1 LLVNYFPHQPT
12 PSQQKAIATLENLIQ
27 TRLPKSALV
36 LLGYAG
42 TGKTTLISSFV
53 NYLTA
58 FNYNVFLMAPTGRA
72 AKVMSV
78 YSHQTAYTIHKS
90 IYFQTNQN
98 GQVLFTLQKNKL
110 SNAFFIV
117 DEASMIA
124 DSGGLGGSFANK
136 GASLLD
142 DLIQFVYSGNNCKLI
157 LVGDVAQLPPVGTF
171 RSNALNPD
179 FLNYK
184 YKLYCD
190 CVELTDITRQSLESG
205 ILYNATLVRSFIHK
219 NKEYPKLVTSK
230 FKDVKVLK
238 GFEIEEQLQL
248 SYQNKGLANTII
260 LSRSNKQANGLN
272 QFIRNSILF
281 KEEEVSAGDQLMV
294 VKNNYFWLAEDGK
307 MDFIANGQMIEVCK
321 VANYEE
327 KYGFRFANCSII
339 LPENPDLQFEVKILL
354 NTLYSESP
362 ALTTDENK
370 LLYETVL
377 ADYEHIKNREERQKE
392 LKKNPYFNA
401 LQVKFGYAITCHK
414 AQGGQWSDVFIDQG
428 YFVEDMLDESYI
440 RWMYTALT
448 RAQNNLFFI
457 QIHPNFIAEKE
468 LN

>member
-1 LLVNYFPHQPT
+1 MLLNFFPHQPT
-12 PSQQKAIATLENLIQ
+12 LSQQKAISTLENMLVS
-27 TRLPKSALV
+27 RLPKSALV

-42 TGKTTLISSFV
+42 TGKTTLIASFV

-58 FNYNVFLMAPTGRA
+58 LNHTVFLMAPTGRA
-72 AKVMSV
+72 AKVMSA
-78 YSHQTAYTIHKS
+78 YSQQTAYTIHKS
-90 IYFQTNQN
+90 IYFQSNQN
-98 GQVLFTLQKNKL
+98 GQIQFTLQKNKL

-124 DSGGLGGSFANK
+124 DSGGLGGSFATK

-157 LVGDVAQLPPVGTF
+157 LVGDIAQLPPVGTF

-190 CVELTDITRQSLESG
+190 CVELTDITRQSLQSG
-205 ILYNATLVRSFIHK
+205 ILYNASLVRSFISK
-219 NKEYPKLVTSK
+219 NKEYPKLITEK
-230 FKDVKVLK
+230 FTDIKILK

-248 SYQNKGLANTII
+248 SYQYKGLAQTII
-260 LSRSNKQANGLN
+260 LCRSNKQANRLN
-272 QFIRNSILF
+272 QFIRNLILF

-294 VKNNYFWLAEDGK
+294 VKNNYFWLGDEGK
-307 MDFIANGQMIEVCK
+307 LDFIANGQMIEVQK
-321 VANYEE
+321 VSNYEE

-370 LLYETVL
+370 LLYENVL
-377 ADYEHIKNREERQKE
+377 ADYEHIKNRDERQKE
-392 LKKNPYFNA
+392 IKKNPYFNA

-428 YFVEDMLDESYI
+428 YFIEEMLDESYL
-440 RWMYTALT
+440 RWMYTAIT
-448 RAQNNLFFI
+448 RAQHNLYFI
-457 QIHPNFIAEKE
+457 QIHPNFIGDKVD
-468 LN
+468 